1 MRRRVDEQRIFF
13 HIGVRTY
20 IYTNTYVIHMYN
32 IYTYT
37 HIYGLYIDID
47 MYTHQKD
54 KRHSYT
60 TARSYNGNYVNE
72 NTLEVNA

>member
-1 MRRRVDEQRIFF
+1 
-13 HIGVRTY
+13 
-20 IYTNTYVIHMYN
+20 MYN